1 MGASC
6 EQAFP
11 TGVCDW
17 SKPGVDQT
25 GAIPWLTY
33 QDANGDVVYGG
44 TPLGDPP
51 RSKRLRRKRG

>member
-1 MGASC
+1 M
-6 EQAFP
+6 
-11 TGVCDW
+11 CDW

-33 QDANGDVVYGG
+33 EDSAGNVVYGG

-51 RSKRLRRKRG
+51 RSKRLPRKRG